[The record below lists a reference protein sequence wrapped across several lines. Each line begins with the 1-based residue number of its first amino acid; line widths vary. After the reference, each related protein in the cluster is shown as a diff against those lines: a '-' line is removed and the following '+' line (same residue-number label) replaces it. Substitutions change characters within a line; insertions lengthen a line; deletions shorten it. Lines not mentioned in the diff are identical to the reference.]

1 MEMKEHTKESKKP
14 AKKGRL
20 CVFVLVKSSS
30 SSKSFRW
37 RNSQWMGFWDSGAWR
52 WSIPLA

>member
-1 MEMKEHTKESKKP
+1 MSEREVCICVCALVFLSIFFSSPM
-14 AKKGRL
+14 L
-20 CVFVLVKSSS
+20 CRGAI
-30 SSKSFRW
+30 FRW